1 MPGLYTPVTIKKIR
15 QNAEVKRDF
24 LTSLFFGKSS
34 KSTTPTIILEYT
46 KAGEVVAPFLTPM
59 EAGRPVYS
67 RTKKSN
73 VIDAPSIGPEYSL
86 TEKDLFERPAGAS
99 IEDFNPAI
107 ETGKRIGEILGAQ
120 ESYIKKRIELMVSQF
135 LTTGIVKSGDKEVEY
150 EVNYEL
156 GNKVTLTSG
165 KKWSDTGV
173 DPLSSLDNIIQKA
186 EENGLK
192 TENIV
197 LGLKA
202 ADLLLNSESY
212 KKAISQ
218 DLQSEFVKKAVRLY
232 PGIIWLGTYKKFG
245 VELFSYSRKV
255 TDTDGKSIQL
265 MPTNMVIGGP
275 SAGEIIYAP
284 IVFMGMG
291 NGFVHI
297 TERYSNLDTT
307 NPKVAKI
314 TTESRPVLQ
323 PCDVDTYFSYVV
335 CDE

>member
-1 MPGLYTPVTIKKIR
+1 MPGLYTPVTIKKVR
-15 QNAEVKRDF
+15 QNLDVKRDF
-24 LTSLFFGKSS
+24 LTGFFFEKSS
-34 KSTTPTIILEYT
+34 KSLTPTIILEYT
-46 KAGEVVAPFLTPM
+46 KAGEAVAPFLTPM

-73 VIDAPSIGPEYSL
+73 VINAPSIGPEYSL

-99 IEDFNPAI
+99 IEEFNPAI
-107 ETGKRIGEILGAQ
+107 ETGKRIGEILGDQ
-120 ESYIKKRIELMVSQF
+120 ENYIKNRIELMVSQF
-135 LTTGIVKSGDKEVEY
+135 LTTGIVKSGDKEIEY

-156 GNKVTLTSG
+156 GNKVTLASG
-165 KKWSDTGV
+165 KKWTDTGV
-173 DPLSSLDNIIQKA
+173 NQLSSLDSIIQKA
-186 EENGLK
+186 EENGYK

-202 ADLLLNSESY
+202 ADLLVNSEAF
-212 KKAISQ
+212 KKAVSQ
-218 DLQSEFVKKAVRLY
+218 DLQSEFVKKAVRTY
-232 PGIIWLGTYKKFG
+232 PGIIWIGTYKKFG

-275 SAGEIIYAP
+275 AAGEVIYAP
-284 IVFMGMG
+284 IVFMG
-291 NGFVHI
+291 NGFVHM

-307 NPKVAKI
+307 NPKAAKI

-323 PCDVDTYFSYVV
+323 PCDVDAYFSYVV

>member
-1 MPGLYTPVTIKKIR
+1 MPGLYTPVTIKKVR
-15 QNAEVKRDF
+15 QNLDVKRDF
-24 LTSLFFGKSS
+24 LTGLFFEKSS
-34 KSTTPTIILEYT
+34 KSLTPTIILEYT
-46 KAGEVVAPFLTPM
+46 KAGEAVAPFLTPM

-67 RTKKSN
+67 RTK
-73 VIDAPSIGPEYSL
+73 E
-86 TEKDLFERPAGAS
+86 
-99 IEDFNPAI
+99 FNPAI
-107 ETGKRIGEILGAQ
+107 ETGKRIGEILGDQ
-120 ESYIKKRIELMVSQF
+120 ENYIKNRIELMVSQF
-135 LTTGIVKSGDKEVEY
+135 LTTGIVKSGDKEIEY

-165 KKWSDTGV
+165 KKWTDTGV
-173 DPLSSLDNIIQKA
+173 NQLSSLDSIIQKA
-186 EENGLK
+186 EENGYK

-202 ADLLLNSESY
+202 ADLLVNSEAF
-212 KKAISQ
+212 KKAVSQ
-218 DLQSEFVKKAVRLY
+218 DLQSEFVKKAVRTY
-232 PGIIWLGTYKKFG
+232 PGIIWIGTYKKFG

-275 SAGEIIYAP
+275 AAGEVIYAP
-284 IVFMGMG
+284 IVFMG
-291 NGFVHI
+291 NGFVHM

-307 NPKVAKI
+307 NPKAAKI

-323 PCDVDTYFSYVV
+323 PCDVDAYFSYVV